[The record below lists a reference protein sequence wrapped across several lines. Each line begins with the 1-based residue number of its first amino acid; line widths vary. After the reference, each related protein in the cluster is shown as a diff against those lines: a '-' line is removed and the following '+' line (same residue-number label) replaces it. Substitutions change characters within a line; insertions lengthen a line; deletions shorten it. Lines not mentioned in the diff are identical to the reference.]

1 MSKTETILDKL
12 QKPKQDEVITD
23 LLVEFR
29 EKTFNELFQHLE
41 KIGKLQWFADSKIGD
56 IIKTPQLKKAE
67 EKEVSDLEEYK
78 KDILAFLK
86 EYGKGES
93 KMGALSREI
102 IEAVGGTGVQLRKVL
117 DELRSPEIKKVAS
130 VGKTQGMRHALYK
143 YKDAIEAEYL
153 KKPAK

>member
-1 MSKTETILDKL
+1 MSILDKI
-12 QKPKQDEVITD
+12 QKPQQEEFITD
-23 LLVEFR
+23 LLIEYR
-29 EKTFNELFQHLE
+29 EKTFTDLFNHLE
-41 KIGKLQWFADSKIGD
+41 TLGKLQWFADSKIGD
-56 IIKTPQLKKAE
+56 LIKLPQLKKAE

-78 KDILAFLK
+78 KDVLAFLK

-102 IEAVGGTGVQLRKVL
+102 IESVGGTGVQLRKVL
-117 DELRSPEIKKVAS
+117 DELRSPEVKKVAS

-143 YKDAIEAEYL
+143 FKDAIEAEYL

>member
-67 EKEVSDLEEYK
+67 EKEETEVGISAAGRQLCSTRQTD
-78 KDILAFLK
+78 A
-86 EYGKGES
+86 
-93 KMGALSREI
+93 ATRRE
-102 IEAVGGTGVQLRKVL
+102 AG
-117 DELRSPEIKKVAS
+117 
-130 VGKTQGMRHALYK
+130 
-143 YKDAIEAEYL
+143 
-153 KKPAK
+153 

>member
-1 MSKTETILDKL
+1 MSTDILSKL
-12 QKPKQDEVITD
+12 QKPKQDLVISE
-23 LLVEFR
+23 LLVEFQD
-29 EKTFNELFQHLE
+29 KTFRELLEHLE
-41 KIGKLQWFADSKIGD
+41 KIEKLQWFADSKIGD
-56 IIKTPQLKKAE
+56 IIKLPQLKKVE
-67 EKEVSDLEEYK
+67 EKEVTDLEEYK

-93 KMGALSREI
+93 KMGALSKEI
-102 IEAVGGTGVQLRKVL
+102 IEALGGTGVQLRKVL
-117 DELRSPEIKKVAS
+117 DELRSSEHKKIAS

>member
-1 MSKTETILDKL
+1 MSTDILTKL
-12 QKPKQDEVITD
+12 QKPKQDLVVSE
-23 LLVEFR
+23 LLVEFQD
-29 EKTFNELFQHLE
+29 KTFRELLEHLE
-41 KIGKLQWFADSKIGD
+41 QIEKLQWFADSKIGD
-56 IIKTPQLKKAE
+56 IIKLPQLKKVE
-67 EKEVSDLEEYK
+67 EKEVTDLEEYK

-102 IEAVGGTGVQLRKVL
+102 IDSVGGTGVQLRKVL
-117 DELRSPEIKKVAS
+117 DELRSSEHKKVAS

-143 YKDAIEAEYL
+143 FKDAIEAEYL

>member
-1 MSKTETILDKL
+1 MSTDILAKL
-12 QKPKQDEVITD
+12 QKPKQNLVVSE
-23 LLVEFR
+23 LLVEFQD
-29 EKTFNELFQHLE
+29 KTFRELLEHLE
-41 KIGKLQWFADSKIGD
+41 KIEKLQWFADSKIGD
-56 IIKTPQLKKAE
+56 IIKLPQLKKVE
-67 EKEVSDLEEYK
+67 EKEVTDLEEYK

-102 IEAVGGTGVQLRKVL
+102 IDSVGGTGVQLRKVL
-117 DELRSPEIKKVAS
+117 DELRSSEHKKVAS

-143 YKDAIEAEYL
+143 FKDAIEAEYL

>member
-78 KDILAFLK
+78 KDVLAFLK